1 MRFSGSVSVNL
12 PEGNYKIYDMGL
24 LTIMWF
30 PNGNP
35 LFPLDRGSVED
46 VWPFLRALPGIEKMV
61 IPFI

>member
-1 MRFSGSVSVNL
+1 
-12 PEGNYKIYDMGL
+12 MGL